1 MAFGDNFLK
10 QAVDSINNVNVSEFT
25 QKGKD
30 IAKNLQGFLDTGANT
45 LGKTLDSATN
55 LLAGKAKRM
64 KSQLSKF
71 TDAKIDLKAGPVQV
85 TWNVGDKQQGPE
97 DLD

>member
-30 IAKNLQGFLDTGANT
+30 IAKNLQGFLDTEQT
-45 LGKTLDSATN
+45 H
-55 LLAGKAKRM
+55 
-64 KSQLSKF
+64 
-71 TDAKIDLKAGPVQV
+71 
-85 TWNVGDKQQGPE
+85 
-97 DLD
+97 